1 MALAASR
8 MRISESGGAV
18 RLELRRPAGYRGPL
32 RVLWRTVDQSA
43 RDGRDFMGS
52 PAWQLGQA
60 PADAASLVIFIP
72 LVNDS
77 VPGPDV
83 TFLVE
88 IREAP
93 QGPPLGTPTR
103 AEVTIVDDD

>member
-1 MALAASR
+1 MALAASQF
-8 MRISESGGAV
+8 RISESGGAL
-18 RLELRRPAGYRGPL
+18 RLQLRRPAGYLGPL
-32 RVLWRTVDQSA
+32 RVLWRTVDQTA
-43 RDGRDFMGS
+43 RDGHDYIGS
-52 PAWQLGQA
+52 AAWRPAEA

-72 LVNDS
+72 IVDDS
-77 VPGPDV
+77 IAGPDV

-93 QGPPLGTPTR
+93 QGPPLGTPAR